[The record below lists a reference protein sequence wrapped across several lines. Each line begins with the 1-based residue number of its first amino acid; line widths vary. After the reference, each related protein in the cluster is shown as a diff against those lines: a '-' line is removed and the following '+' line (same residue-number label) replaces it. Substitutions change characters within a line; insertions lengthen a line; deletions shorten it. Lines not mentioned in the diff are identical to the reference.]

1 MSGEPQIRASIIVV
15 SYNALDKLVPCLR
28 SVLSHLSSDCELI
41 VIDNASSE
49 GNADAIAAQFPEVK
63 LVRSPVNLGFGP
75 GANRAAVRARGH
87 YLAFLNPD
95 TLVEP
100 EWVERMIDGLERET
114 RAGLATPKIVMAG
127 APEKINTC
135 GCDVHLSGLALCRGL
150 LQPASGYSRTA
161 RVGSISGAAFVIRRE
176 LFELLGGFDEDMFL
190 YVEDI
195 DLSWR
200 ARLGGWETIYVPES
214 VVRHDYEFKLSRQKI
229 FWQERNR
236 YLMLLKSLRWPT
248 LIAISPALLLT
259 EIVSWGFVLLRDR
272 KNAGNKPR
280 AYLWVVRHWAR
291 IMRGRKDTREVRA
304 VSDRDMLKATTFALD
319 FQQGGG
325 GQAGAFAGYIFNPL
339 FFLLRSVALAVV
351 WW

>member
-1 MSGEPQIRASIIVV
+1 MSAEPEIRASIIVV
-15 SYNALDKLVPCLR
+15 SYNALEKLVVCLR
-28 SVLSHLSSDCELI
+28 SALCILPSDCELI

-49 GNADAIAAQFPEVK
+49 GNADAIAAQFPEVT
-63 LVRSPVNLGFGP
+63 LVRSAVNLGFGA
-75 GANRAAVRARGH
+75 GANRAAARARGRF
-87 YLAFLNPD
+87 LAFLNPD

-100 EWVERMIDGLERET
+100 DWVELMIEGLERQA
-114 RAGLATPKIVMAG
+114 RAGLATPKIVMVD
-127 APEKINTC
+127 APEMINTC
-135 GCDVHLSGLALCRGL
+135 GCDVHLSGIAQCRGL
-150 LQPASGYSRTA
+150 LQPAAGYSRLA

-176 LFELLGGFDEDMFL
+176 LFEILGGFDEDMFL

-200 ARLGGWETIYVPES
+200 ARLGGWETVYVPQS
-214 VVRHDYEFKLSRQKI
+214 VVRHDYEFKLTRRKI

-236 YLMLLKSLRWPT
+236 YLMLLKTLRWPT

-259 EIVSWGFVLLRDR
+259 EVIAWGYVLLRDR

-280 AYLWVVRHWAR
+280 AYAWVVRNWPR
-291 IMRGRKDTREVRA
+291 IMRGRKDNQELRA
-304 VSDRDMLKATTFALD
+304 VSDREMLKATTFALD

-325 GQAGAFAGYIFNPL
+325 GIAAMFAGYVFNPL
-339 FFLLRSVALAVV
+339 FFLLRSAALAIV